1 MTNAEY
7 LIAIDKRRSRRAF
20 KPRALDDDVKQLI
33 SELVDYVNEK
43 AGLDFVFI
51 DDARFAFNLQ
61 SGMMSLIA
69 VCGPDTIPARQ
80 ACGYYGETIVLQ
92 CAYHGIGT
100 CWVGS
105 YNENKVLE
113 KLDLPKGHRLYCVI
127 AVGNVSEKL
136 SIKEKMIYSATHKN
150 SKPYQK
156 MFEFCD
162 EKITPEI
169 VYAMQQVEKAP
180 SSVNR
185 RPVKFRYENG
195 VVSAYVDEPY
205 SDKSIDFGIA
215 QLHFQI
221 GMSAKGVKGR
231 WEDGRFVADTG
242 RILKFP
248 NAENSRNGVDN
259 GNE

>member
-1 MTNAEY
+1 MTNEEY
-7 LIAIDKRRSRRAF
+7 LLAIDKRRSRRAF
-20 KPRALDDDVKQLI
+20 KPKPLGDEVKQLI
-33 SELVDYVNEK
+33 KELVDYVNEK

-51 DDARFAFNLQ
+51 DDARFAFNVQ

-92 CAYHGIGT
+92 CAFHDIAT

-127 AVGNVSEKL
+127 AVGNASEKL
-136 SIKEKMIYSATHKN
+136 TFKEKMIYAATHKN

-162 EKITPEI
+162 DVISPQ
-169 VYAMQQVEKAP
+169 VAFAMQQVEKAP

-195 VVSAYVDEPY
+195 EISASVEEPY

-231 WEDGRFVADTG
+231 WEDGRFVTDSG
-242 RILKFP
+242 QILKFP
-248 NAENSRNGVDN
+248 NAANSKNGDDE